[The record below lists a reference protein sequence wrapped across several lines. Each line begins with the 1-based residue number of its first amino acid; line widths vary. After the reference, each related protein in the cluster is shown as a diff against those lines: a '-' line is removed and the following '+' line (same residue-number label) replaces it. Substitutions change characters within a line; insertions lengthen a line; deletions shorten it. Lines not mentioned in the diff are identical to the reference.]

1 MNHPPIGGLSNLGP
15 KDASGNRTYA
25 MAEKLA
31 LGATAALAAW
41 TAYAAL
47 TRKKAVV
54 VRPSK
59 TGPGF
64 NEGVVAGR
72 YLVSMQDHEG
82 MAAVPGQSYEV
93 AIRPLKGTDV
103 ESQYLLPF
111 FKPSDVG
118 LLAIGVFNIISIA
131 FVALFV
137 GLGVDFAI
145 QFSVR
150 YRSERHEKDHL
161 EDALKRA
168 GWRVGTPLAL
178 AAAATA

>member
-82 MAAVPGQSYEV
+82 MAAVPGKSYEV

-103 ESQYLLPF
+103 ESPYLLPF

-118 LLAIGVFNIISIA
+118 LSAKYDPYWSGNDVGSNIPTDLAKQLVADLRDLENGTLKMPEPPVEIA
-131 FVALFV
+131 R
-137 GLGVDFAI
+137 GSD
-145 QFSVR
+145 
-150 YRSERHEKDHL
+150 RH
-161 EDALKRA
+161 
-168 GWRVGTPLAL
+168 
-178 AAAATA
+178 